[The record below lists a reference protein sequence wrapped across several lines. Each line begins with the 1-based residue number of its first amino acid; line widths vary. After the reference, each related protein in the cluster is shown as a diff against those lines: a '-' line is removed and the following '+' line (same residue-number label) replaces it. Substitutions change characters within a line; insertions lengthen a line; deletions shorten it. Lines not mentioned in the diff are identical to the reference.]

1 MSANNDSS
9 FERSTPLKAYRQHDP
24 SWSAAKLQWESFPP
38 MDAPAGSRGRPWGR
52 LIAIFPWLA
61 LVLAIGV
68 AQVVRHSAALR
79 SAIAGQESAVSWPK
93 GDYFRESRPT
103 DVTSDPEIRSALEQ
117 ARSLSRAFRFAAQQV
132 LPTVVKIRTIT
143 RPDRVGTDRLPN
155 LPFGDPFRDPESP
168 FGPRPSPQP
177 GLGSGVIIHPEG
189 IILTNRHV
197 VEDSQEVIVQ
207 LFDGREYKAQD
218 VRSDDQTDL
227 AVVRIVP
234 EGPLPAA
241 RLGDSDQLEIG
252 DWVIAI
258 GHPFELEQTVSAGI
272 ISAKGRTLSAVQRA
286 RFLQTD
292 AAINP
297 GNSGGPLVNLDGE
310 VVGINT
316 AIFSRTGGNQGI
328 GFAIPINLAKW
339 VVPQLIE
346 YGRVPRSYI
355 GIELLELTPSEAK
368 RLGAESGVLVGR
380 VFRNSPAEAAGLRP
394 QDVIVSYDGRSIR
407 YPADLQE
414 LVERSPADTE
424 HRLEIIREGKRIVL
438 NIKVKPM
445 PEDFGAR
452 TLADFYQNREWGM
465 LATDLTPS
473 VAKRLGLSIERGVL
487 VVHVDP
493 GRPASQAGL
502 REGMVIVEVGGKAVS
517 NTEEFRE
524 AIRGFSLT
532 EGIPI
537 TVETREGRRDLIVR
551 LSK

>member
-1 MSANNDSS
+1 MNRRRRSRWPGWVLTGAVVGLLMALGTVSFLWQPLGWSTWVAAQDGSA
-9 FERSTPLKAYRQHDP
+9 
-24 SWSAAKLQWESFPP
+24 
-38 MDAPAGSRGRPWGR
+38 
-52 LIAIFPWLA
+52 
-61 LVLAIGV
+61 
-68 AQVVRHSAALR
+68 
-79 SAIAGQESAVSWPK
+79 SWPK
-93 GDYFRESRPT
+93 PDYFLNRPNTPAPES
-103 DVTSDPEIRSALEQ
+103 DVAAAVEHAK
-117 ARSLSRAFRFAAQQV
+117 SLSRAFRYAAQQV

-143 RPDRVGTDRLPN
+143 RPERVGRDRTPSF
-155 LPFGDPFRDPESP
+155 PFGDILPNPEGPFS
-168 FGPRPSPQP
+168 PRPQPQP

-197 VEDSQEVIVQ
+197 VEDSEEIVVQ
-207 LFDGREYKAQD
+207 LYDGREYRAAE

-227 AVVRIVP
+227 AVIRVTP
-234 EGPLPAA
+234 EAPLPAA

-339 VVPQLIE
+339 VVPQLIQF
-346 YGRVPRSYI
+346 GRVPRSYL
-355 GIELLELTPSEAK
+355 GIELLELPPAKARELGSE
-368 RLGAESGVLVGR
+368 GGVLVGR
-380 VFRNSPAEAAGLRP
+380 VFPGSPAEKAGVRR
-394 QDVIVSYDGRSIR
+394 QDVIVSYDGRPVR

-424 HRLEIIREGKRIVL
+424 HQLELFRDGKRIVL
-438 NIKVKPM
+438 NVIVKPM
-445 PEDFGAR
+445 PEDFGTRA
-452 TLADFYQNREWGM
+452 LADLYHDRNWGM
-465 LATDLTPS
+465 LATDLTPE
-473 VAKRLGLSIERGVL
+473 VAKRLGLKVEKGVL

-493 GRPASQAGL
+493 GRPAARAGL
-502 REGMVIVEVGGKAVS
+502 REGMIIVEVGGKAVGS
-517 NTEEFRE
+517 VAEFQE
-524 AIRGFSLT
+524 AIRGLSL
-532 EGIPI
+532 EQGIPI
-537 TVETREGRRDLIVR
+537 VAETRDGRRDFVVR
-551 LSK
+551 QSQ

>member
-1 MSANNDSS
+1 M
-9 FERSTPLKAYRQHDP
+9 
-24 SWSAAKLQWESFPP
+24 KLE
-38 MDAPAGSRGRPWGR
+38 
-52 LIAIFPWLA
+52 
-61 LVLAIGV
+61 
-68 AQVVRHSAALR
+68 RHSRWPGLLLAGGTIGLLAVVASAHLLRVPVGLATWVAAQDT
-79 SAIAGQESAVSWPK
+79 SVGWPK
-93 GDYFRESRPT
+93 PDYF
-103 DVTSDPEIRSALEQ
+103 LERTPSPAPNDEVAAAVQ
-117 ARSLSRAFRFAAQQV
+117 HAKHLSLAFRYAAQQV

-143 RPDRVGTDRLPN
+143 RPDRVGRDRTPEF
-155 LPFGDPFRDPESP
+155 PFGDILPNPEGP
-168 FGPRPSPQP
+168 FGPRPQPQP

-197 VEDSQEVIVQ
+197 VEDSQEVIIQ
-207 LFDGREYKAQD
+207 LYDGREYRAAE

-227 AVVRIVP
+227 AVVRVTP
-234 EGPLPAA
+234 EAPLPAA

-339 VVPQLIE
+339 VVPQLIQF
-346 YGRVPRSYI
+346 GRVPRSYL
-355 GIELLELTPSEAK
+355 GIELLELPAARARE
-368 RLGAESGVLVGR
+368 LGAEGGVLVGR
-380 VFRNSPAEAAGLRP
+380 VFPGSPAEKAGLRR
-394 QDVIVSYDGRSIR
+394 QDIILSYDGRPVR
-407 YPADLQE
+407 FPADLQE

-424 HRLEIIREGKRIVL
+424 HRLEVLRDGKRVVL
-438 NIKVKPM
+438 NVVVKPM
-445 PEDFGAR
+445 PDDFGTRA
-452 TLADFYQNREWGM
+452 LADLYQDRNWGM
-465 LATDLTPS
+465 LATDLTPE
-473 VAKRLGLSIERGVL
+473 VAKRLGIKVEKGVL

-493 GRPASQAGL
+493 GRPAARAGL
-502 REGMVIVEVGGKAVS
+502 REGMIIVEVGGKPVGSVA
-517 NTEEFRE
+517 EFRE
-524 AIRGFSLT
+524 ALRGFSLQ

-537 TVETREGRRDLIVR
+537 VVETRDGRKDFVVR
-551 LSK
+551 QGQ